1 MPMAKLKSASLLTP
15 CTHVKVGTLVTLLL
29 KTCQVTTPT
38 AIVPFAVHAVKSDD
52 TQLVSTAVTS
62 GAVVTGESVT
72 VSSRVNRENLEGEVS
87 ITVELPENVALITD
101 SIDAV
106 EINAERSSLEV
117 AADQRSFTWV
127 GELVEGTAS
136 SSFTAASLPSSLNGR
151 SLTEILSGTP
161 NAFNCA
167 EGCDDER
174 LGLGLTAVGGITYNG
189 VNYSQVQVS
198 PNGFLNFGDQSH
210 NGSFPPTNHA

>member
-1 MPMAKLKSASLLTP
+1 MLSALASKL
-15 CTHVKVGTLVTLLL
+15 
-29 KTCQVTTPT
+29 Q
-38 AIVPFAVHAVKSDD
+38 
-52 TQLVSTAVTS
+52 Q
-62 GAVVTGESVT
+62 
-72 VSSRVNRENLEGEVS
+72 
-87 ITVELPENVALITD
+87 
-101 SIDAV
+101 
-106 EINAERSSLEV
+106 INAHLLGSV
-117 AADQRSFTWV
+117 NWF
-127 GELVEGTAS
+127 EGTAS

-198 PNGFLNFGDQSH
+198 PNGFLGISVTKVIMVRSSH
-210 NGSFPPTNHA
+210 KPCLMQRRKNNVRRADVGRLCLRW